1 MSDWHEQNQ
10 KFLVKIGKI
19 TPEVKQE
26 KKETKLTK
34 KDEE

>member
-1 MSDWHEQNQ
+1 MSTWHEQNE
-10 KFLVKIGKI
+10 KFLTKIGKI
-19 TPEVKQE
+19 KSEVKPE